1 MDIAQVFRS
10 KIGSWRKAL
19 RQRADFHFVDAPF
32 LVEGDDKDV
41 QLSGGAQE
49 GPRRGW
55 WKWQVRMS
63 PLAMVECTFPVAS
76 NRE

>member
-1 MDIAQVFRS
+1 M
-10 KIGSWRKAL
+10 
-19 RQRADFHFVDAPF
+19 DAPF

-55 WKWQVRMS
+55 WNWQVD
-63 PLAMVECTFPVAS
+63 PVLAGQQVAWHLAG
-76 NRE
+76 